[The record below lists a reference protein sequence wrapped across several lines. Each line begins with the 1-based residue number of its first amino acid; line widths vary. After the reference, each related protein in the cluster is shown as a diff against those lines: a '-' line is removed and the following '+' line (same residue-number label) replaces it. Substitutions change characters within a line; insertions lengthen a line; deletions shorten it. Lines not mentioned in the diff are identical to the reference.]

1 MQIITVII
9 PAASKATENQWMKD
23 NIDRA
28 GGEKSFMAALTSNGS
43 TITHYWFSN
52 QWPDEKA
59 ALLIEHFG
67 SKACE
72 GNPADALTDAGLTR
86 YSKPL

>member
-9 PAASKATENQWMKD
+9 PAASKATENQWMKA

-67 SKACE
+67 SRAYE
-72 GNPADALTDAGLTR
+72 GDPEAALIDAGLNR
-86 YSKPL
+86 YTHPL